1 MIVDNPIV
9 YIRTRQP
16 GASANGA
23 ACRRRAPAAKGDRST
38 MRSAD
43 QFRGLDRTLQR
54 AWIKGAGFTDEELE
68 RPLIGVVNT
77 YQDFSPEN
85 VHLRAVGDAVKAG
98 IRSAGGTPAEFN
110 AFHVTDSEAFAARS
124 MRYVL
129 PSRDVVADLV
139 ELMAEGHGFD
149 GLLLLASGDKVV
161 PGMAM
166 AAARLDLPSLLLYGG
181 PTPAGRWDD
190 TKLFL
195 ETVYAGVAEVGRG
208 VLSEERLAHWEDELF
223 PGPGACDTATSGNTA
238 GMYIEA
244 LGLSLPGTGTLTAGS
259 NRQLRA
265 AKAAGARIVEL
276 VAAGTAPSSI
286 LTREAFENAI
296 RVAVSVSGST
306 NQVLHLI
313 AIAHEAGIR
322 LTLEDFDRLSATTPT
337 LVKLAPSGPWGI
349 TDLDRAGGI
358 PAVQAELREVLHLD
372 VPTVSGLTVRAIA
385 EQAVTRDRT
394 VIASADAPAA
404 VDGAI
409 RILRGTLAPDGSVVK
424 ISGVAEQMFR
434 FRGTAA
440 VFEDEETAIEAIL
453 SGEITAGTVVVIRN
467 EGPAGGPGMRE
478 MLGAT
483 AALMGMGLGDNVAL
497 VTDGRFSGATRG
509 PAIGYVGPEASHGG
523 PIRLVHNGDVI
534 HIDMGERRLDLEVDE
549 AELARRAA
557 AHEPRPPRVTRGYLA
572 FYAEHVAPASEGAV
586 MPR

>member
-1 MIVDNPIV
+1 
-9 YIRTRQP
+9 
-16 GASANGA
+16 
-23 ACRRRAPAAKGDRST
+23 
-38 MRSAD
+38 MRSAE
-43 QFRGLDRTLQR
+43 QFKGLERTLQR
-54 AWIKGAGFTDEELE
+54 AWIKGAGFTDAELD

-85 VHLRAVGDAVKAG
+85 VHLRSVADAVKAG

-149 GLLLLASGDKVV
+149 GLLLIGSGDKVV
-161 PGMAM
+161 PGMVM

-181 PTPAGRWDD
+181 PTPAGRWGD

-195 ETVYAGVAEVGRG
+195 ETVYEGVAEVGRG
-208 VLSEERLAHWEDELF
+208 ALSQEELSHWEDQLF

-244 LGLSLPGTGTLTAGS
+244 LGLSLPGSGTLAAGS
-259 NRQLRA
+259 NGQLRA
-265 AKAAGARIVEL
+265 AKAVGTRIVEL
-276 VAAGTAPSSI
+276 VDGGIVPSSI
-286 LTREAFENAI
+286 LSREAFENAI

-313 AIAHEAGIR
+313 AIAGEAGIEI
-322 LTLEDFDRLSATTPT
+322 TLEDFDRLSAETPT

-358 PAVQAELREVLHLD
+358 PAVQAELGELLHLD
-372 VPTVSGLTVRAIA
+372 VPTVSGLTVAEIA
-385 EQAVTRDRT
+385 MAAVNRDREVIST
-394 VIASADAPAA
+394 VSEPAA
-404 VDGAI
+404 ADGAL
-409 RILRGTLAPDGSVVK
+409 RILRGTLAPEGSVVK
-424 ISGVAEQMFR
+424 VSGVSDQMLR
-434 FRGTAA
+434 FTGTAA

-453 SGEITAGTVVVIRN
+453 SGAVGPGTCVVIRN

-483 AALMGMGLGDNVAL
+483 AALMGMGLGDTVAL

-509 PAIGYVGPEASHGG
+509 PAIGYVGPEAARGG
-523 PIRLVHNGDVI
+523 PIRLVADGDVI
-534 HIDMGERRLDLEVDE
+534 EIDMDERRLDLEVD
-549 AELARRAA
+549 ADELARRAEA
-557 AHEPRPPRVTRGYLA
+557 YEPRPRRITRGYLS
-572 FYAEHVAPASEGAV
+572 FYADHVAPAAQGAV